1 MSSSSKSGPMSGLR
15 KFKIFP
21 FRKRNRAQSLPETVL
36 TSQIEFACLP
46 EVPETAMR
54 VHRNSDTNRPLFK
67 VRTSVDLELTLKVI
81 GNHPSR
87 LLFFFLKKK
96 LCNVCC
102 CGNFQ
107 HGIGHTH
114 TPCILAQ
121 QNSGH
126 LVRCSFCSSAEFWRA
141 ER

>member
-1 MSSSSKSGPMSGLR
+1 MSGLR

-67 VRTSVDLELTLKVI
+67 VRTSVDLELMLKVI
-81 GNHPSR
+81 ERALTPAG
-87 LLFFFLKKK
+87 FFLFKK
-96 LCNVCC
+96 
-102 CGNFQ
+102 
-107 HGIGHTH
+107 TM
-114 TPCILAQ
+114 
-121 QNSGH
+121 
-126 LVRCSFCSSAEFWRA
+126 
-141 ER
+141 

>member
-1 MSSSSKSGPMSGLR
+1 MSGLR

-67 VRTSVDLELTLKVI
+67 VRTSVDLEVMLKVI
-81 GNHPSR
+81 GNHPCR
-87 LLFFFLKKK
+87 LHFLLKNCVMCVVAAIFSMG
-96 LCNVCC
+96 LVA
-102 CGNFQ
+102 
-107 HGIGHTH
+107 H

-121 QNSGH
+121 QNSGR
-126 LVRCSFCSSAEFWRA
+126 LVRCSFCSSAASSGRPRDE
-141 ER
+141 EMSVTCVL

>member
-1 MSSSSKSGPMSGLR
+1 MSGLR

-67 VRTSVDLELTLKVI
+67 VRTPSTL
-81 GNHPSR
+81 S
-87 LLFFFLKKK
+87 
-96 LCNVCC
+96 
-102 CGNFQ
+102 
-107 HGIGHTH
+107 
-114 TPCILAQ
+114 
-121 QNSGH
+121 
-126 LVRCSFCSSAEFWRA
+126 
-141 ER
+141 